1 MWNPSMGSAIPELVH
16 HLPGAVAAA
25 RRLADAAPGASGE
38 GGGLSEHIGEHTYW
52 CPFGEHP
59 CAPKAGAFTGGEVN
73 VDTVVMTAIVMG
85 IILLLALLVRSRLS
99 LTRPRGAQNAL
110 EYSFEFVNG
119 FVADNLGNE
128 RVRSIGP
135 LAVALFLFILLS
147 NWIGLIPIPLPN
159 GFWHSPTSDPN
170 TTVSF
175 SIFVFLLIQVLSIR
189 ARRGGGYV
197 KHFFEPF
204 WWLAPINIIE
214 ELSKPVTLSMRLFGN
229 IFAGEILLLVFGF
242 LLTGFLTIVALPFA
256 NLFGL
261 ALGLFVGAI
270 QAFIFTV
277 LTVAYIGIG
286 TSTEGH

>member
-1 MWNPSMGSAIPELVH
+1 MGIARHVVGAIG
-16 HLPGAVAAA
+16 GA
-25 RRLADAAPGASGE
+25 ADPGASGD
-38 GGGLSEHIGEHTYW
+38 GGGLSSHIGEHTYW

-59 CAPKAGAFTGGEVN
+59 CAPQAGAFTGGEIN
-73 VDTVVMTAIVMG
+73 VDTVVMTAIVMA
-85 IILLLALLVRSRLS
+85 IILALALVVRSRLS
-99 LTRPRGAQNAL
+99 VTRPRGVQNVL

-128 RVRSIGP
+128 RVPSIGP
-135 LAVALFLFILLS
+135 LAVALFLFILIS

-175 SIFVFLLIQVLSIR
+175 AIMVFILIQVLGVR
-189 ARRGGGYV
+189 ARHGGGYV

-204 WWLAPINIIE
+204 WWLFPINLIE

-242 LLTGFLTIVALPFA
+242 LLTDILIVALPFA

-261 ALGLFVGAI
+261 ALGLFVGGI

>member
-1 MWNPSMGSAIPELVH
+1 MDIARHVVAGIAGAASPGPSG
-16 HLPGAVAAA
+16 
-25 RRLADAAPGASGE
+25 D
-38 GGGLSEHIGEHTYW
+38 GGGLSSHIGEHTYW

-59 CAPKAGAFTGGEVN
+59 CAPKAGAFTGGEIN
-73 VDTVVMTAIVMG
+73 VDTVVMTAVVMA
-85 IILLLALLVRSRLS
+85 IILALALAVRSRLS
-99 LTRPRGAQNAL
+99 LTRPRGVQNVL

-128 RVRSIGP
+128 RVPSIGP
-135 LAVALFLFILLS
+135 LAVALFLFILIS

-175 SIFVFLLIQVLSIR
+175 AIMIFILIQALGVR
-189 ARRGGGYV
+189 ARHGGGYV

-204 WWLAPINIIE
+204 WWLFPINLIE

-242 LLTGFLTIVALPFA
+242 LLSGGVALVALPFA

-261 ALGLFVGAI
+261 GLGVFVGAI